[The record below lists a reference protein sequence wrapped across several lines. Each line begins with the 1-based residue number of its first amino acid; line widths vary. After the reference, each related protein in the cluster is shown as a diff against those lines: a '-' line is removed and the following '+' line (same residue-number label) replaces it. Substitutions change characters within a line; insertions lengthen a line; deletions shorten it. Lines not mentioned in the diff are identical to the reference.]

1 MNGRLAIDIGVLL
14 VYFTVIIFIGLYMGR
29 KEDNL
34 EDFALGG
41 RRIPWWAVLASII
54 AAETSAGTFFGTPG
68 EGFALRNYTYLQLA
82 FGTIIARVLVSY
94 IFIKPYYDYKVY
106 SIYEYLTAR
115 FGVATKNAASAIFM
129 ITRLLASGARLYV
142 AAIALALAYEM
153 IRGVRPGQLETLYIY
168 IGATVAIVI
177 LTAIYTTLGGI
188 KAVIWTDLIQ
198 ASIMIGSALVALGL
212 LYFSIPGGWAEIRQR
227 LNDFQDVKL
236 IDTGFPR
243 EAAGTVQEIAAGD
256 TGTPRSFSLQEQEV
270 GATRDY
276 ATNNPWIATS
286 SDQLRTG
293 DSVTAFYREEHDKR
307 IATAVSDSPPPAPVK
322 WWAKLLTMFAI
333 EYTIFAGLFGA
344 TFITM
349 ATHGT
354 DQDMV
359 QRMLTA
365 PDVRRSRRSLILSGL
380 ADIPIVLTF
389 LSIGIL
395 LWVYYQAHPDPNLP
409 KTPNETFCHFI
420 LYEMPVGL
428 RGLLI
433 AGIFAT
439 AMGSLSTAINA
450 LATSFTRDWYQP
462 YINPRATAQQSLRAV
477 RWATVWFSVLMIVV
491 ASATSYLVIVHPTI
505 RIIPIVLGIFGYTY
519 GSLLGVFLC
528 GMFTR
533 RRGNNAG
540 NIIAMIAGFMVVAFL
555 SGLPNALGRI
565 VGTQLYRQPS
575 WLPVME
581 FPWWICFGTIVT
593 FGVAILFR
601 TEKDHQRP
609 TG

>member
-1 MNGRLAIDIGVLL
+1 MDGRLVIDSAVLL
-14 VYFTVIIFIGLYMGR
+14 LYFVLIISIGLYMGR
-29 KEDNL
+29 KEENL
-34 EDFALGG
+34 KDFALGG
-41 RRIPWWAVLASII
+41 RRIPWWAVLASLV

-82 FGTIIARVLVSY
+82 FGTIIGRVLVSY

-115 FGVATKNAASAIFM
+115 FGVPTKNAASAVFM

-153 IRGVRPGQLETLYIY
+153 ITGTRPNQTQTLWIY
-168 IGATVAIVI
+168 VGATIPIVI

-212 LYFSIPGGWAEIRQR
+212 LYSAIPGG
-227 LNDFQDVKL
+227 FH
-236 IDTGFPR
+236 
-243 EAAGTVQEIAAGD
+243 EIAQRHGGFHLSD
-256 TGTPRSFSLQEQEV
+256 LITTGLDPAKH
-270 GATRDY
+270 GWD
-276 ATNNPWIATS
+276 
-286 SDQLRTG
+286 
-293 DSVTAFYREEHDKR
+293 R
-307 IATAVSDSPPPAPVK
+307 IK
-322 WWAKLLTMFAI
+322 GMFEI
-333 EYTIFAGLFGA
+333 EYTIFAGLIGS

-349 ATHGT
+349 GTHGT

-380 ADIPIVLTF
+380 ADIPIAFTF
-389 LSIGIL
+389 LSIGLL
-395 LWVYYQAHPDPNLP
+395 LWVYYQAHPDPTLP
-409 KTPNETFCHFI
+409 KTANEPFCHFI
-420 LYEMPVGL
+420 LYQMPVGL

-450 LATSFTRDWYQP
+450 LATSFTRDWYEP
-462 YINPRATAQQSLRAV
+462 YINPRSTAEQSLRAV
-477 RWATVWFSVLMIVV
+477 RWATVWFSILMIIV
-491 ASATSYLVIVHPTI
+491 ASTTSYLIIVHPNVS
-505 RIIPIVLGIFGYTY
+505 IIPIVIGIFGYTY
-519 GSLLGVFLC
+519 GSVLGIFLA
-528 GMFTR
+528 GMLTKS
-533 RRGNNAG
+533 RGNNRG
-540 NIIAMIAGFMVVAFL
+540 NILAMIIGFIVVAIL
-555 SGLPNALGRI
+555 SGLPNSIAGFF
-565 VGTQLYRQPS
+565 GTKFYAQPG

-593 FGVAILFR
+593 FSVAILFR
-601 TEKDHQRP
+601 TGREHHP
-609 TG
+609 PAS

>member
-1 MNGRLAIDIGVLL
+1 MDSRLAIDTGVLL
-14 VYFTVIIFIGLYMGR
+14 LYFVIIIFIGLRMGR

-54 AAETSAGTFFGTPG
+54 AAETSAGTFFGAPG
-68 EGFALRNYTYLQLA
+68 EGFALRNYTYAQLA
-82 FGTIIARVLVSY
+82 IGTILARILVSY

-106 SIYEYLTAR
+106 SIYEYLTIR
-115 FGVATKNAASAIFM
+115 FGTATKNAASAVFM

-142 AAIALALAYEM
+142 AAIALALGYELVT
-153 IRGVRPGQLETLYIY
+153 GARPGQNETLFIY
-168 IGATVAIVI
+168 VGACVAIVV

-188 KAVIWTDLIQ
+188 KAVIWTDFIQ
-198 ASIMIGSALVALGL
+198 ASIMMGSALIAVGL
-212 LYFSIPGGWAEIRQR
+212 LYSQIPGGWDEIVQR
-227 LNDFQDVKL
+227 HG
-236 IDTGFPR
+236 GF
-243 EAAGTVQEIAAGD
+243 G
-256 TGTPRSFSLQEQEV
+256 
-270 GATRDY
+270 
-276 ATNNPWIATS
+276 
-286 SDQLRTG
+286 
-293 DSVTAFYREEHDKR
+293 
-307 IATAVSDSPPPAPVK
+307 VSDFFTTGLDPAK
-322 WWAKLLTMFAI
+322 HGWDKIKGMFEV
-333 EYTIFAGLFGA
+333 EYTIFAGLIGS

-349 ATHGT
+349 STHGT

-365 PDVRRSRRSLILSGL
+365 PDIRRSRRSLVLSGL

-389 LSIGIL
+389 LTIGLL
-395 LWVYYQAHPDPNLP
+395 LWAYYQAHPDPTLP

-420 LYEMPVGL
+420 LYQMPVGL

-450 LATSFTRDWYQP
+450 LATSFTRDWYEP
-462 YINPRATAQQSLRAV
+462 YINPQSTEEQSLRAV
-477 RWATVWFSVLMIVV
+477 RWATIWFSILMIIV
-491 ASATSYLVIVHPTI
+491 ASTTSYIVVIHPNV

-528 GMFTR
+528 GMFTK
-533 RRGNNAG
+533 RRGNDFG
-540 NIIAMIAGFMVVAFL
+540 NIAAMIMGFVVVVIL
-555 SGLPNALGRI
+555 SGLPNKIAAL
-565 VGTQLYRQPS
+565 VGSKFYEQPN

-593 FGVAILFR
+593 FSVAIFFR
-601 TEKDHQRP
+601 TNREHQP
-609 TG
+609 LS

>member
-1 MNGRLAIDIGVLL
+1 VDARLAIDSAVLL
-14 VYFTVIIFIGLYMGR
+14 FYFVVIIFIGLYMGR
-29 KEDNL
+29 RERNL

-68 EGFALRNYTYLQLA
+68 EGFALRSYTYLQLA
-82 FGTIIARVLVSY
+82 LGTILARILVSY
-94 IFIKPYYDYKVY
+94 IFIKPYYDYKVF
-106 SIYEYLTAR
+106 SIYEYLTVR
-115 FGVATKNAASAIFM
+115 FGVATKNAASAVFM
-129 ITRLLASGARLYV
+129 VTRLLASGARLYV

-153 IRGVRPGQLETLYIY
+153 IRGVRPNQTETLWIY
-168 IGATVAIVI
+168 VGACIAIVV

-198 ASIMIGSALVALGL
+198 ASIMIGSALVALGI
-212 LYFSIPGGWAEIRQR
+212 LYMSIPGGFQQISDLKGGFHLSDFITTGLDPARQ
-227 LNDFQDVKL
+227 
-236 IDTGFPR
+236 G
-243 EAAGTVQEIAAGD
+243 
-256 TGTPRSFSLQEQEV
+256 
-270 GATRDY
+270 
-276 ATNNPWIATS
+276 W
-286 SDQLRTG
+286 DQIKG
-293 DSVTAFYREEHDKR
+293 
-307 IATAVSDSPPPAPVK
+307 
-322 WWAKLLTMFAI
+322 MFET
-333 EYTIFAGLFGA
+333 EYTIFAGLIGA

-365 PDVRRSRRSLILSGL
+365 PDIRRSRRSLILSGL

-389 LSIGIL
+389 LSIGLL
-395 LWVYYQAHPDPNLP
+395 LWVYYQVNYDPNLP
-409 KTPNETFCHFI
+409 KTPNEIFCHFI

-439 AMGSLSTAINA
+439 AMGSLSTALNA
-450 LATSFTRDWYQP
+450 LATSFTRDWYEP
-462 YINPRATAQQSLRAV
+462 YINPGATDEQSLRAV

-491 ASATSYLVIVHPTI
+491 ASTTSYLVIVHPSI

-519 GSLLGVFLC
+519 GSLLGVFFA
-528 GMFTR
+528 GMLTK
-533 RRGNNAG
+533 RRGNDFG
-540 NIIAMIAGFMVVAFL
+540 NVIAMISGFIVVSIL
-555 SGLPNALGRI
+555 SGLLNNIAKMF
-565 VGTQLYRQPS
+565 GTQLYPQPS

-593 FGVAILFR
+593 FSVAVLFR
-601 TEKDHQRP
+601 TGHEHRP
-609 TG
+609 PPA